1 VVGGE
6 NMITKK
12 TLGEKVFD
20 TINYSLLFVF
30 GLICVYPM
38 LYVIFASFSDPILLM
53 NHDGGLIK
61 PLGFSLEGYK
71 VVFNNPNIISGYG
84 NTIFY
89 VVVGTTVNLF
99 LTSMGAYVL
108 SRKNLLWKKPLMLM
122 IVFTMYFGG
131 GLIPNYML
139 VRALGLYNTRWA
151 LIIPGA
157 IGTWNLVVM
166 KTAFSAIPDSLE
178 ESARIEGAN
187 DFVILFRIILPVV
200 KATIA
205 VMMLFYAVGH
215 WNAWFGAMI
224 YLRNRSLYPL
234 QLFLREILIYS
245 SSGGNTAA
253 EASYDDTRAFIELLI
268 KYCTIVVSTVPILF
282 IYPFAQK
289 YFVKGAM
296 LGSLKE

>member
-1 VVGGE
+1 
-6 NMITKK
+6 
-12 TLGEKVFD
+12 
-20 TINYSLLFVF
+20 
-30 GLICVYPM
+30 
-38 LYVIFASFSDPILLM
+38 
-53 NHDGGLIK
+53 
-61 PLGFSLEGYK
+61 
-71 VVFNNPNIISGYG
+71 
-84 NTIFY
+84 
-89 VVVGTTVNLF
+89 
-99 LTSMGAYVL
+99 
-108 SRKNLLWKKPLMLM
+108 M

-178 ESARIEGAN
+178 ESARIDGAN

>member
-1 VVGGE
+1 
-6 NMITKK
+6 MITKK

-178 ESARIEGAN
+178 ESARIDGAN

>member
-1 VVGGE
+1 
-6 NMITKK
+6 MITKK

-166 KTAFSAIPDSLE
+166 RTAFSAIPDSLE
-178 ESARIEGAN
+178 ESARIDGAN